1 MILRMGDKEVDLA
14 RAFPLILGDIM
25 SLEELG
31 VMDEKGNM
39 DTSSPT
45 KFGKLLLHLAQKV
58 DETTTLDDIKKIDLD
73 KFDAIGK
80 LFVKKLKETKVNPP
94 T

>member
-1 MILRMGDKEVDLA
+1 MILKMGDKEVDLT

-31 VMDEKGNM
+31 VMDEKGQMNA
-39 DTSSPT
+39 TSPV
-45 KFGKLLLHLAQKV
+45 KMGKLLLHLAQKV
-58 DETTTLDDIKKIDLD
+58 DTSTTMDDIKKIDLD
-73 KFDAIGK
+73 EFDAIGD
-80 LFVKKLKETKVNPP
+80 FFHKKMGESKISRP